1 MNPSELPSLSQAP
14 SERHAPIPG
23 WILGLGVILSFW
35 AGGYLFFYSGG
46 FRGDVYDAGQITWG
60 PVSTGPVAPPD
71 PKVIGKRLY
80 TANCAQCHQANGLG
94 QAGVYPPLAESE
106 WVTGSKNRLIAILHK
121 GIAGVIHVKGNVY
134 NNNMPAWGDGAPVP
148 LKDDQIAAIL
158 TYIRSDW
165 GNNASP
171 IQTDEVAAKRKAL
184 ASMTNPWTE
193 AGLLAIPDDS
203 ATPPSTPQSPG
214 TTPSTPT
221 PPSKK

>member
-80 TANCAQCHQANGLG
+80 TANCAQCHQATGLG

-106 WVTGSKNRLIAILHK
+106 WVLGSKSRLIAIRESQGLFTSK
-121 GIAGVIHVKGNVY
+121 GTFTTIICQLGV
-134 NNNMPAWGDGAPVP
+134 MVP
-148 LKDDQIAAIL
+148 PCHLK
-158 TYIRSDW
+158 
-165 GNNASP
+165 
-171 IQTDEVAAKRKAL
+171 
-184 ASMTNPWTE
+184 MTRF
-193 AGLLAIPDDS
+193 
-203 ATPPSTPQSPG
+203 PQSLLTFVVNG
-214 TTPSTPT
+214 EIMLAQ
-221 PPSKK
+221 SKQMR

>member
-1 MNPSELPSLSQAP
+1 
-14 SERHAPIPG
+14 
-23 WILGLGVILSFW
+23 V
-35 AGGYLFFYSGG
+35 
-46 FRGDVYDAGQITWG
+46 V
-60 PVSTGPVAPPD
+60 
-71 PKVIGKRLY
+71 GKRLY
-80 TANCAQCHQANGLG
+80 TANCAQCHQATGLG

-106 WVTGSKNRLIAILHK
+106 WVIGSKNRLISILHK

-134 NNNMPAWGDGAPVP
+134 NNNMPAWGDGAPVQ

-165 GNNASP
+165 GNSASP
-171 IQTDEVAAKRKAL
+171 IQTDEVAVKRKAL

-193 AGLLAIPDDS
+193 SGLLAIPDDS
-203 ATPPSTPQSPG
+203 ATPPPTPQSPA